1 MAAVPVIAIDNG
13 GGNCKIGLAGQAAPA
28 RVFPNASAK
37 PKGER
42 QGLIADQ
49 LADSKEVS
57 QLQLRR
63 PFDRGYCC
71 NLELQ
76 RDIWTRGVKAVLKRN
91 PGECGLLLS
100 EPLFNFEEIRAG
112 TQQVVFEDLGFRSYY
127 AAAAPVFAMHRAA
140 ALLGPSS
147 AAARTGAGVV
157 VDCGFSFTH
166 AVPFFKGQ
174 VLEGGVRRLN
184 LGGKAMTNYLKE
196 LVSYRSLNMMD
207 ETYLMDGVKEQL
219 CFVSQDVKADLKAA
233 QVAARSPFRREFV
246 LPDGVHNFKGYV
258 RDPEEWAAKVEAL
271 KQQVRAAESME
282 EKRRLAA
289 TLETDQVLVLNNERF
304 MVPELLFHPDDVG
317 LQQAGVAEAVVQ
329 AVTSCHPAL
338 APLLY
343 SNVVVVGGV
352 AACPGFRERFTSEL
366 RSLVPDCADLN
377 VFMPQDPSVFTW
389 EGMSGF
395 GASYSYS
402 RLAVTRQQ
410 YNESGGAAGVRQY
423 S

>member
-1 MAAVPVIAIDNG
+1 MAAVPVVAIDNG
-13 GGNCKIGLAGQAAPA
+13 GGNCKIGIAGQAAPT

-42 QGLIADQ
+42 QTLIADQ

-71 NLELQ
+71 HLELQ
-76 RDIWTRGVKAVLKRN
+76 RDVWARGVRAVLRRN
-91 PGECGLLLS
+91 PAECGLLLS

-112 TQQVVFEDLGFRSYY
+112 TQQVVFEDLGFRSFY
-127 AAAAPVFAMHRAA
+127 AAPGPVFAMHRAA
-140 ALLGPSS
+140 AVLGAGS

-207 ETYLMDGVKEQL
+207 ETYLMDAVKEQL
-219 CFVSQDVKADLKAA
+219 CFVSQDVRTDLKAA

-271 KQQVRAAESME
+271 KQQVRAAESIE

-289 TLETDQVLVLNNERF
+289 TLESDQVLALNNERF

-329 AVTSCHPAL
+329 AVTACHPAL

-352 AACPGFRERFTSEL
+352 AACPGFRERFTAEL
-366 RSLVPDCADLN
+366 RALVPDCADLN
-377 VFMPQDPSVFTW
+377 VFMPQDPAVFTW

-423 S
+423 L

>member
-13 GGNCKIGLAGQAAPA
+13 GGNCKIGMAGQAAPT

-42 QGLIADQ
+42 QTLIADQ

-71 NLELQ
+71 HLELQ
-76 RDIWTRGVKAVLKRN
+76 REIWARGVKAVLKRN
-91 PGECGLLLS
+91 PAECGLLLS

-112 TQQVVFEDLGFRSYY
+112 TQQVVFEDFGFRSFY
-127 AAAAPVFAMHRAA
+127 AAPGPVFAMHRAA
-140 ALLGPSS
+140 ALLGAGS

-207 ETYLMDGVKEQL
+207 ETYLVDAVKEQL
-219 CFVSQDVKADLKAA
+219 CFVSQDVRADLKAA

-258 RDPEEWAAKVEAL
+258 RDPAEWAAKVEAL
-271 KQQVRAAESME
+271 KQQVRAAESMD

-289 TLETDQVLVLNNERF
+289 TLEADQVLALNNERF

-329 AVTSCHPAL
+329 AVTACHPAL

-352 AACPGFRERFTSEL
+352 AACPGFRERFTAEL
-366 RSLVPDCADLN
+366 RTMVPDSADLN
-377 VFMPQDPSVFTW
+377 VFVPQDPSVFTW

-410 YNESGGAAGVRQY
+410 YNESGAAAGVRQY
-423 S
+423 L